1 MTARQRQRHAKGSH
15 GSARRT
21 LEDLDDWTGTDS
33 SRTTAGSSGQS
44 PEPYGW
50 RTTRRTSKLG
60 KRLRREARSERRKER
75 LNAGVKSVGSG
86 LAGVLRVI
94 GIGLGVV
101 AVAILV
107 LFLLVTGINATA
119 RWLAGREA
127 PGDSGSDA
135 RAEQARENL
144 LIIGDAG
151 EAGANFLA
159 VRLDEEDNQI
169 FGIAIP
175 SGAFMEVPGQ
185 GFERVGDSYAA
196 GAEVSLAAVSNYL
209 SVPFE
214 RYVVVDDAVY
224 QNAVATHSL
233 SEVIATAE
241 PGNLSEEERAEIQA
255 FIDQVPGDN
264 TAIVQLPVT
273 PIDLGG
279 ETFYEPQKEEI
290 ADLLL
295 QWWGV
300 KVGADDAVTRV
311 IIYNGVG
318 TPGIA
323 GQAAQELITQGLRV
337 VETRNADRFDYAK
350 TLVVVQNGDVAQGD
364 VVRDVLGVGEVIDQ
378 PSTQDVA
385 DVIVIIGADYKP
397 PDEESTS

>member
-1 MTARQRQRHAKGSH
+1 VTARKRQRRAAGSH
-15 GSARRT
+15 GSANRS
-21 LEDLDDWTGTDS
+21 LEDLDDWTGADP
-33 SRTTAGSSGQS
+33 SRTTTGNPGQS

-60 KRLRREARSERRKER
+60 KRLRREARAGRRKER
-75 LNAGVKSVGSG
+75 LNASVKSVGSG
-86 LAGVLRVI
+86 LTGVLRALAI
-94 GIGLGVV
+94 ILGVV
-101 AVAILV
+101 AAVLLV
-107 LFLLVTGINATA
+107 LLLLVTGINATA
-119 RWLAGREA
+119 RWLAGRDA
-127 PGDSGSDA
+127 KVDSGSDE
-135 RAEQARENL
+135 RAEQASENL

-159 VRLDEEDNQI
+159 VRLDEENNQI

-185 GFERVGDSYAA
+185 GFERVGDSFA
-196 GAEVSLAAVSNYL
+196 GGADVSLAAVSNYL

-224 QNAVATHSL
+224 QSAVANHSL

-241 PGNLSEEERAEIQA
+241 PGNLSEDERAEIRA

-318 TPGIA
+318 APGIA
-323 GQAAQELITQGLRV
+323 GRAAQQLITQGLRV

-350 TLVVVQNGDVAQGD
+350 TLVVVQNGDVSQGE
-364 VVRDVLGVGEVIDQ
+364 VVRDVLGVGEVIEQ

-385 DVIVIIGADYKP
+385 DVIVIIGADYTP
-397 PDEESTS
+397 PDEESTP